1 MFYMWYCSK
10 LNSKTNLLEPHCIL
24 PVLST
29 SKLSNQV
36 QNDQKTYVGGGVR
49 GGGDRVGGWCSY
61 PRGQLQSQ
69 STSKFPSTVTST
81 SGTEPE
87 VIHLN
92 KPPETSSQFCFV
104 LVSFVTQAG
113 FCRSQ
118 PKNPA

>member
-49 GGGDRVGGWCSY
+49 GGGTEWEAGARIHEASYRV
-61 PRGQLQSQ
+61 RALQS
-69 STSKFPSTVTST
+69 S
-81 SGTEPE
+81 
-87 VIHLN
+87 
-92 KPPETSSQFCFV
+92 PPLSPP
-104 LVSFVTQAG
+104 LQA
-113 FCRSQ
+113 Q
-118 PKNPA
+118 NLK